1 MLKGVL
7 SIKNMKCWKKGILV
21 TKFCVVRIRAKKEY
35 ETINIFFTLSLIDFN
50 QIIIININY

>member
-1 MLKGVL
+1 MLKDVF
-7 SIKNMKCWKKGILV
+7 SIKNMKYWKKGILV
-21 TKFCVVRIRAKKEY
+21 TKLCVIRIYAKSKY